1 MEVRILMRTPK
12 GEVAPKAPPMHLI
25 PPDQPFAS
33 ASHLIG
39 AALAGVFDQDMENL
53 PYVQQG
59 MKASANGRLE
69 LGHYQES
76 RIRHFHR
83 TLDKYMSGQLP

>member
-1 MEVRILMRTPK
+1 MRIPK
-12 GEVAPKAPPMHLI
+12 GETPPKTAPTFLI
-25 PPDQPFAS
+25 PDDQPFAA

-53 PYVQQG
+53 PFVQQG

-76 RIRHFHR
+76 RVRHFHR
-83 TLDKYMSGQLP
+83 TLDKFIDGVLP